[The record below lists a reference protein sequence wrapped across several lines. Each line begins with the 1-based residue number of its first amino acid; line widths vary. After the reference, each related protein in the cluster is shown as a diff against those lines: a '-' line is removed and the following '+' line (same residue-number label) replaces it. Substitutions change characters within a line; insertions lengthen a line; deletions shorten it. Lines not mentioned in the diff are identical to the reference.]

1 TDALERLLYRLMVYG
16 SCERL
21 RLKSLSVTI
30 KPAVKPLSG
39 TSHWVSENRSPAG
52 AVQILRWSST
62 KRPTSPNSFP
72 SDVFEAAFTSDG
84 ASVGVDDVGLSGPA
98 FDAAGLAPSS
108 CAGDVLTI
116 PALNRSAA
124 PRIPTCFR
132 VLIRD

>member
-1 TDALERLLYRLMVYG
+1 
-16 SCERL
+16 

-62 KRPTSPNSFP
+62 KRPTSPSPFP

-84 ASVGVDDVGLSGPA
+84 ASAREDDVDLSGPVL
-98 FDAAGLAPSS
+98 DAVGSAPRS
-108 CAGDVLTI
+108 CAEDILAI
-116 PALNRSAA
+116 PTPNSSAA

-132 VLIRD
+132 VLIRA